1 METKIND
8 LRKISKQGFVRGA
21 LSALI
26 GSVIFAFFN
35 AVAIFVYAQT
45 FETWVF
51 GVLLIVFVI
60 SVVLSVVP
68 GLYGG
73 RWLAHLLYRDALAGS
88 LTRKKAIMK
97 GTILGMFA
105 GFGICVFVVMF
116 LYTRGDFNILIFR
129 IISAVVIAGWMG
141 GWAGAKLADNIA
153 HTTK

>member
-8 LRKISKQGFVRGA
+8 LRKISKQGLAQGA
-21 LSALI
+21 LSTLI
-26 GSVIFAFFN
+26 GSAIFAFFN

-51 GVLLIVFVI
+51 GVLLIVFGI

-105 GFGICVFVVMF
+105 GFGICVFVVTF

-141 GWAGAKLADNIA
+141 GWAGAKLVDNIA
-153 HTTK
+153 HILK